1 MVVFPVPLPPMSAT
15 RRPGPNWRVTP
26 LNRVRVPI
34 DRARPDALNTRAR
47 VPAGSGP
54 VVPGG
59 VRLVLGWVPPENGGR
74 RGHSGA
80 EAYEQ
85 QKVAWGDPSGVEGID

>member
-26 LNRVRVPI
+26 LNRIRVPI
-34 DRARPDALNTRAR
+34 DRARPDALNTTAR
-47 VPAGSGP
+47 VPAGSSPAFPDGL
-54 VVPGG
+54 
-59 VRLVLGWVPPENGGR
+59 RLVFGWIPPENGGC

-85 QKVAWGDPSGVEGID
+85 QKVARGDTSGVKGID

>member
-26 LNRVRVPI
+26 LNRIRVPI
-34 DRARPDALNTRAR
+34 DRVRPDALNTTAR

-54 VVPGG
+54 AFPDGLC
-59 VRLVLGWVPPENGGR
+59 LVLGWVPPENGGR

-85 QKVAWGDPSGVEGID
+85 QKVARDNPSGIEGID